1 MSAAHDHDHGHGHD
15 HHDHGHHDHGHAPGG
30 SSERRILLTFALIAI
45 FMVVEAVGGW
55 LSGSLTLLADAGH
68 MLTDSAALALAL
80 VAQRAMRQPTDA
92 LMSYGRDR
100 FSVLAALVN
109 GLGLIAIVGWI
120 AVEAIR
126 RLITPE
132 PVSAVP
138 MLAIAVAGLVVNSGA
153 FFLLHGADR
162 DDLNINAALLHVLG
176 DILASLAAVVA
187 ALVILFTGWTPAD
200 PILSTIAGVLILRN
214 ALSLVRRSWHVL
226 MESTPE
232 GVDAAEIEEALEAL
246 EGVADI
252 HHLHAWSLVPGKHL
266 ITLHARVEIG
276 YEPDGVLAR
285 IKQALIVRY
294 GIDHSTIQMERSCPD
309 PVEHHDDG
317 HGHAHD
323 AGHGMAA
330 S

>member
-1 MSAAHDHDHGHGHD
+1 MSTAHDHGHGHD
-15 HHDHGHHDHGHAPGG
+15 HDDHGHAHGA
-30 SSERRILLTFALIAI
+30 SSERRILLTFALISV

-55 LSGSLTLLADAGH
+55 FSGSLTLLADAGH

-80 VAQRAMRQPTDA
+80 VAQRAMRQPIDA

-109 GLGLIAIVGWI
+109 GLGLIAIVAWI

-126 RLITPE
+126 RLIMPE

-153 FFLLHGADR
+153 FFLLHGTDR
-162 DDLNINAALLHVLG
+162 DNLNINAALLHVLG

-187 ALVILFTGWTPAD
+187 ALVILMTGWTPAD

-214 ALSLVRRSWHVL
+214 AVSLVRRSWHVL

-232 GVDAAEIEEALEAL
+232 GVDAREIEETLEAL

-252 HHLHAWSLVPGKHL
+252 HHLHAWSLVPGKPL
-266 ITLHARVEIG
+266 ITLHARVEVG
-276 YEPDGVLAR
+276 YEPDDVLAQ
-285 IKQALIVRY
+285 IKQALTVRY

-317 HGHAHD
+317 HGHDHD
-323 AGHGMAA
+323 HGHRMAA